1 MNIVFRNVK
10 MRLSNILLWMA
21 ISALIGSI
29 GLYPQSASALEPN
42 SVASVFGRYIE
53 SKYLANPSVVVIDQL
68 DGAVVYE
75 KGANSLRKPASIQ
88 KIFMGVAA
96 VMHLP
101 MDQVFSTSLWVGTEP
116 NTLVIQGSYDPWIS
130 TSSKLAE
137 KMGRT
142 SLPRI
147 EFNSL
152 KALKDLNPDLDSSF
166 TLFYASLFTPETEHI
181 KKFFR
186 DKGLNV
192 KMKRVSN
199 QTALNSS
206 GTLILGSQSP
216 ALEEILGY
224 AVAWSDNTLSER
236 IARLT
241 SVAAG
246 NTFDQAGVANTFSS
260 ALAELGIES
269 SKMIVKDAS
278 GLSKENRVTANQVA
292 KLLVKI
298 RTDERFVPLING
310 LPVSGISGT
319 LRNRFTETAPDA
331 VGLVKAKTGTL
342 NDTTNL
348 AGYVE
353 SGDREYAFVI
363 ISDRHVKTY
372 SVARR
377 IRDLVDRIL
386 GKIAAPFLPSVQP
399 ESEPVPALELEPEL
413 EIASSEIPL

>member
-1 MNIVFRNVK
+1 MKGNL
-10 MRLSNILLWMA
+10 RLFC
-21 ISALIGSI
+21 SALLLLTCLS
-29 GLYPQSASALEPN
+29 PASAIALDPN
-42 SVASVFGRYIE
+42 SVASVFGRYIDN
-53 SKYLANPSVVVIDQL
+53 KYLANPSVVVIDQQ

-88 KIFMGVAA
+88 KIFMGAAA

-101 MDQVFSTSLWVGTEP
+101 MDQVFTTSLWGGTEP
-116 NTLVIQGSYDPWIS
+116 NSLVIQGSYDPWIS

-152 KALKDLNPDLDSSF
+152 KALKDLNPDLNSNF
-166 TLFYASLFTPETEHI
+166 TLFYSSLFTPETEHI

-186 DKGLNV
+186 TKGLNV

-199 QTALNSS
+199 QTALDFS
-206 GTLILGSQSP
+206 GTRILTSESP
-216 ALEEILGY
+216 ELEEMLAY

-236 IARLT
+236 IARLA

-246 NTFDQAGVANTFSS
+246 NAFDQAGVRNTFVGV
-260 ALAELGIES
+260 LQELGIES
-269 SKMIVKDAS
+269 SDMIIKDAS
-278 GLSKENRVTANQVA
+278 GLSQENRVTAKQVA
-292 KLLVKI
+292 QLLVKI
-298 RTDERFVPLING
+298 KSDDRFVPLINA

-319 LRNRFTETAPDA
+319 LRNRFTETAPEA

-342 NDTTNL
+342 RDTTNL

-363 ISDRHVKTY
+363 ISDRHVRTY
-372 SVARR
+372 SVASR

-386 GKIAAPFLPSVQP
+386 GKIAAPFMPRVQP
-399 ESEPVPALELEPEL
+399 ESEPVPASELEPEL
-413 EIASSEIPL
+413 QIASSEIPL

>member
-1 MNIVFRNVK
+1 MKRKVSLFC
-10 MRLSNILLWMA
+10 
-21 ISALIGSI
+21 SALLLLTFLS
-29 GLYPQSASALEPN
+29 PASATALEPN
-42 SVASVFGRYIE
+42 SVASVFSRYIE
-53 SKYLANPSVVVIDQL
+53 NKYLANPSVVVIDQQ

-101 MDQVFSTSLWVGTEP
+101 MDQVFPTSLWVGTEP
-116 NTLVIQGSYDPWIS
+116 NSLVIQGSYDPWIS
-130 TSSKLAE
+130 TSAKLAE

-152 KALKDLNPDLDSSF
+152 KALKDLNPDLNSNF
-166 TLFYASLFTPETEHI
+166 TLFYSSLFTPETEHI

-186 DKGLNV
+186 TKGLNV

-199 QTALNSS
+199 QTALDFS
-206 GTLILGSQSP
+206 GTRILGSESP
-216 ALEEILGY
+216 VLEEMLAY
-224 AVAWSDNTLSER
+224 AIAWSDNTLSER
-236 IARLT
+236 IARLA

-246 NTFDQAGVANTFSS
+246 NTFDQAGVADTFSN

-278 GLSKENRVTANQVA
+278 GLSKENRVTANLVGQ
-292 KLLVKI
+292 LLVKI

-310 LPVSGISGT
+310 FPVSGISGT

-331 VGLVKAKTGTL
+331 VGLVKAKTGSL
-342 NDTTNL
+342 SNTTNL

-353 SGDREYAFVI
+353 SGDREYAFAI
-363 ISDRHVKTY
+363 ISDRHIKTY
-372 SVARR
+372 SVASR
-377 IRDLVDRIL
+377 IRDLIDRIL
-386 GKIAAPFLPSVQP
+386 GKIAAPFFPSAQEEP
-399 ESEPVPALELEPEL
+399 EVALEPET
-413 EIASSEIPL
+413 EITSSEIPL

>member
-1 MNIVFRNVK
+1 MRRSVNISCVV
-10 MRLSNILLWMA
+10 LLA
-21 ISALIGSI
+21 LTSLNPPSAT
-29 GLYPQSASALEPN
+29 ALEPN
-42 SVASVFGRYIE
+42 SVASVFKRYIA
-53 SKYLANPSVVVIDQL
+53 SKYLANPSVVVIDQQ
-68 DGAVVYE
+68 DGSVVYE
-75 KGANSLRKPASIQ
+75 KGAYSLRKPASIQ
-88 KIFMGVAA
+88 KIFMGVTA

-101 MDQVFSTSLWVGTEP
+101 MDQVFPTSLWVGNQP
-116 NTLVIQGSYDPWIS
+116 NSLVIQGSYDPWIS
-130 TSSKLAE
+130 TSAKLAE

-147 EFNSL
+147 EFNSI
-152 KALKDLNPDLDSSF
+152 KVMKELNPDLDSNF
-166 TLFYASLFTPETEHI
+166 TIYYASLFTSETEHM

-192 KMKRVSN
+192 TLKRVSN
-199 QTALNSS
+199 QTALDSS
-206 GTLILGSQSP
+206 ATRILTSDSP
-216 ALEEILGY
+216 ELEEMLSY

-236 IARLT
+236 IARIA

-246 NTFDQAGVANTFSS
+246 NTFDQAGVANTFSTS
-260 ALAELGIES
+260 LAELGIES

-278 GLSKENRVTANQVA
+278 GLSKENRVSAHQVGQ
-292 KLLVKI
+292 LLVKI
-298 RTDERFVPLING
+298 RTDERFIPLING
-310 LPVSGISGT
+310 FPVSGISGT
-319 LRNRFTETAPDA
+319 LRNRFTETAPGA

-342 NDTTNL
+342 SNTTNL

-372 SVARR
+372 SVANR

-386 GKIAAPFLPSVQP
+386 GRIAAPFVREETP
-399 ESEPVPALELEPEL
+399 EPEVVVEVEPEL

>member
-1 MNIVFRNVK
+1 MKRKVSLFC
-10 MRLSNILLWMA
+10 
-21 ISALIGSI
+21 SALLLLTFLS
-29 GLYPQSASALEPN
+29 PASASALEPN
-42 SVASVFGRYIE
+42 SVASVFSRYIE
-53 SKYLANPSVVVIDQL
+53 NKYLANPSVVVIDQQ
-68 DGAVVYE
+68 DGSVVYQ
-75 KGANSLRKPASIQ
+75 KGAYSLRKPASIQ

-101 MDQVFSTSLWVGTEP
+101 MDQVFPTSLWVGTEP
-116 NTLVIQGSYDPWIS
+116 NSLVIQGSYDPWIS
-130 TSSKLAE
+130 TSAKLAE

-142 SLPRI
+142 SLPRF
-147 EFNSL
+147 EYNSL
-152 KALKDLNPDLDSSF
+152 KALKDANSGTIKSF
-166 TLFYASLFTPETEHI
+166 TLYYSSLFTSDTEHI

-186 DKGLNV
+186 KNGITAN
-192 KMKRVSN
+192 MKRVSMES
-199 QTALNSS
+199 ALNLSD
-206 GTLILGSQSP
+206 TRILTSESP
-216 ALEEILGY
+216 ELEEILAY

-236 IARLT
+236 IARLA

-246 NTFDQAGVANTFSS
+246 NTFDQAGVADTFSS
-260 ALAELGIES
+260 ALAELGIDS

-278 GLSKENRVTANQVA
+278 GLSKENRVTANLVGQ
-292 KLLVKI
+292 LLVKI
-298 RTDERFVPLING
+298 KTDERFEPLING
-310 LPVSGISGT
+310 FPISGISGT

-342 NDTTNL
+342 SNTTNL

-372 SVARR
+372 SVANR

-386 GKIAAPFLPSVQP
+386 GKIAAPFMPRIQP
-399 ESEPVPALELEPEL
+399 EPEPEPVPASELEPEL

>member
-1 MNIVFRNVK
+1 MKRKVSLFC
-10 MRLSNILLWMA
+10 
-21 ISALIGSI
+21 SALLLLTFLS
-29 GLYPQSASALEPN
+29 PASATALEPN
-42 SVASVFGRYIE
+42 SVASVFSRYIE
-53 SKYLANPSVVVIDQL
+53 NKYLANPSVVVIDQQ

-101 MDQVFSTSLWVGTEP
+101 MDQVFPTSLWVGTEP
-116 NTLVIQGSYDPWIS
+116 NSLVIQGSYDPWIS
-130 TSSKLAE
+130 SSAKLAE

-152 KALKDLNPDLDSSF
+152 KALKDLNPDLNSNF
-166 TLFYASLFTPETEHI
+166 TLFYSSLFTPETEHI

-186 DKGLNV
+186 TKGLNV

-199 QTALNSS
+199 QTALDFS
-206 GTLILGSQSP
+206 GTRILGSESP
-216 ALEEILGY
+216 VLEEMLAY
-224 AVAWSDNTLSER
+224 AIAWSDNTLSER
-236 IARLT
+236 IARLA

-246 NTFDQAGVANTFSS
+246 NTFDQAGVADTFSN

-269 SKMIVKDAS
+269 SKMIIKDAS
-278 GLSKENRVTANQVA
+278 GLSKENRVTANLVGQ
-292 KLLVKI
+292 LLVKI

-310 LPVSGISGT
+310 FPVSGISGT

-331 VGLVKAKTGTL
+331 VGLVKAKTGSL
-342 NDTTNL
+342 SNTTNL

-353 SGDREYAFVI
+353 SGDREYAFAI
-363 ISDRHVKTY
+363 ISDRHIKTY
-372 SVARR
+372 SVASR
-377 IRDLVDRIL
+377 IRDLIDRIL
-386 GKIAAPFLPSVQP
+386 GKIAAPFFPSAQEEP
-399 ESEPVPALELEPEL
+399 EVALEPET
-413 EIASSEIPL
+413 EITSSEIPL

>member
-1 MNIVFRNVK
+1 MKRKVSFFC
-10 MRLSNILLWMA
+10 
-21 ISALIGSI
+21 SALLLLTLLNPAYS
-29 GLYPQSASALEPN
+29 SALEPN
-42 SVASVFGRYIE
+42 SVASVFSRYIE
-53 SKYLANPSVVVIDQL
+53 NKYLANPSVVVIDQQ
-68 DGAVVYE
+68 DGSVVYQ
-75 KGANSLRKPASIQ
+75 KGAYSLRKPASIQ

-101 MDQVFSTSLWVGTEP
+101 MDQVFPTSLWVGNQP
-116 NTLVIQGSYDPWIS
+116 NSLVIQGSYDPWVS
-130 TSSKLAE
+130 TSAKLAE

-152 KALKDLNPDLDSSF
+152 KALKELNPDLDSSF

-199 QTALNSS
+199 QTALDFS
-206 GTLILGSQSP
+206 GTRILTSESP
-216 ALEEILGY
+216 ELEEMLGY

-236 IARLT
+236 IARIA

-246 NTFDQAGVANTFSS
+246 NTFDQAGVADTFSS

-278 GLSKENRVTANQVA
+278 GLSKENRVTANLVGQ
-292 KLLVKI
+292 LLVKI
-298 RTDERFVPLING
+298 KTDERFVPLING
-310 LPVSGISGT
+310 FPVSGISGT

-342 NDTTNL
+342 SNTTNL

-372 SVARR
+372 SVANR

-386 GKIAAPFLPSVQP
+386 GKIAAPFLPRVQP
-399 ESEPVPALELEPEL
+399 EPEPVPTSEPEL

>member
-1 MNIVFRNVK
+1 MKRKVSLFC
-10 MRLSNILLWMA
+10 
-21 ISALIGSI
+21 SALLLLTFLNPASS
-29 GLYPQSASALEPN
+29 SAVEPN
-42 SVASVFGRYIE
+42 SVASVFSRYIE
-53 SKYLANPSVVVIDQL
+53 NKYLANPSVVVIDQQ
-68 DGAVVYE
+68 DGSVVYQ
-75 KGANSLRKPASIQ
+75 KGAYSLRKPASIQ

-101 MDQVFSTSLWVGTEP
+101 MDQVFPTSLWVGNQP
-116 NTLVIQGSYDPWIS
+116 NSLVIQGSYDPWIS
-130 TSSKLAE
+130 TSAKLAE

-152 KALKDLNPDLDSSF
+152 KALKELNPDLDSSF

-199 QTALNSS
+199 QTALDFS
-206 GTLILGSQSP
+206 GTRILISESP
-216 ALEEILGY
+216 ELEEMLGY

-236 IARLT
+236 IARIA

-246 NTFDQAGVANTFSS
+246 NTFDQAGVADTFSS

-278 GLSKENRVTANQVA
+278 GLSKENRVTANLVGQ
-292 KLLVKI
+292 LLVKI
-298 RTDERFVPLING
+298 KADERFVPLING
-310 LPVSGISGT
+310 FPVSGISGT

-342 NDTTNL
+342 SNTTNL

-363 ISDRHVKTY
+363 ISDRHIKTY
-372 SVARR
+372 SVANR

-386 GKIAAPFLPSVQP
+386 GKIAAPFLPQVQP
-399 ESEPVPALELEPEL
+399 EPEPVPTSEPEL

>member
-1 MNIVFRNVK
+1 MKRKVSLFC
-10 MRLSNILLWMA
+10 
-21 ISALIGSI
+21 SALLLLTFLNPASS
-29 GLYPQSASALEPN
+29 SAVEPN
-42 SVASVFGRYIE
+42 SVASVFSRYIE
-53 SKYLANPSVVVIDQL
+53 NKYLANPSVVVIDQQ
-68 DGAVVYE
+68 DGSVVYQ
-75 KGANSLRKPASIQ
+75 KGAYSLRKPASIQ

-101 MDQVFSTSLWVGTEP
+101 MDQVFPTSLCVGNQP

-130 TSSKLAE
+130 TSAKLAE

-152 KALKDLNPDLDSSF
+152 KALKELNPDLDSSF

-199 QTALNSS
+199 QTALDFS
-206 GTLILGSQSP
+206 GTRILTSESP
-216 ALEEILGY
+216 ELEEMLGY

-236 IARLT
+236 IARIA

-246 NTFDQAGVANTFSS
+246 NTFDQAGVADTFSS

-278 GLSKENRVTANQVA
+278 GLSKENRVTANLVGQ
-292 KLLVKI
+292 LLVKI
-298 RTDERFVPLING
+298 KADERFVPLING
-310 LPVSGISGT
+310 FPVSGISGT

-342 NDTTNL
+342 SNTTNL

-372 SVARR
+372 SVANR

-386 GKIAAPFLPSVQP
+386 GKIAAPFLPRVQP
-399 ESEPVPALELEPEL
+399 EPEQVPTSETEL

>member
-1 MNIVFRNVK
+1 MKRKVSLFC
-10 MRLSNILLWMA
+10 
-21 ISALIGSI
+21 SALLLLTFLNPASS
-29 GLYPQSASALEPN
+29 SAVEPN
-42 SVASVFGRYIE
+42 SVASVFSRYIE
-53 SKYLANPSVVVIDQL
+53 NKYLANPSVVVIDQQ
-68 DGAVVYE
+68 DGSVVYQ
-75 KGANSLRKPASIQ
+75 KGAYSLRKPASIQ

-101 MDQVFSTSLWVGTEP
+101 MDQVFPTSLWVGNQP
-116 NTLVIQGSYDPWIS
+116 NSLVIQGSYDPWIS
-130 TSSKLAE
+130 TSAKLAE

-152 KALKDLNPDLDSSF
+152 KALKELNPDLDSSF
-166 TLFYASLFTPETEHI
+166 T
-181 KKFFR
+181 
-186 DKGLNV
+186 
-192 KMKRVSN
+192 KRVSN
-199 QTALNSS
+199 QTALDFS
-206 GTLILGSQSP
+206 GTRILTSESP
-216 ALEEILGY
+216 ELEEMLGY

-236 IARLT
+236 IARIA

-246 NTFDQAGVANTFSS
+246 NTFDQAGVADTFSS
-260 ALAELGIES
+260 ALTELGIES

-278 GLSKENRVTANQVA
+278 GLSKENRVTANLVGQ
-292 KLLVKI
+292 LLVKI
-298 RTDERFVPLING
+298 KTDERFVPLING
-310 LPVSGISGT
+310 FPVSGISGT

-342 NDTTNL
+342 SNTTNL

-363 ISDRHVKTY
+363 ISDRHKKTY
-372 SVARR
+372 SVANR

-386 GKIAAPFLPSVQP
+386 GKIAAPFLPQVQP
-399 ESEPVPALELEPEL
+399 EPEPVPASELESEL

>member
-1 MNIVFRNVK
+1 MKRKVSLFC
-10 MRLSNILLWMA
+10 
-21 ISALIGSI
+21 SALLLLTLLNPAS
-29 GLYPQSASALEPN
+29 SSALEPN
-42 SVASVFGRYIE
+42 SVASVFSKYIE
-53 SKYLANPSVVVIDQL
+53 NKYLANPSVVVIDQQ
-68 DGAVVYE
+68 DGSVVYQ
-75 KGANSLRKPASIQ
+75 KGAYSLRKPASIQ

-101 MDQVFSTSLWVGTEP
+101 MDQVFPTSLWVGTQP
-116 NTLVIQGSYDPWIS
+116 NSLVIQGSYDPWIS
-130 TSSKLAE
+130 TSSQLAE

-152 KALKDLNPDLDSSF
+152 KALKELNPDLDSSF

-199 QTALNSS
+199 QTALDFS
-206 GTLILGSQSP
+206 GTRILTSESP
-216 ALEEILGY
+216 ELEEMLGY

-236 IARLT
+236 IARIA

-246 NTFDQAGVANTFSS
+246 NTFDQAGVADTFSS

-278 GLSKENRVTANQVA
+278 GLSKENRVTANLVGQ
-292 KLLVKI
+292 LLVKI
-298 RTDERFVPLING
+298 KADERFVPLINSF
-310 LPVSGISGT
+310 PVSGISGT

-342 NDTTNL
+342 SNTTNL

-363 ISDRHVKTY
+363 ISDSHVKTY
-372 SVARR
+372 SVANR

-386 GKIAAPFLPSVQP
+386 GKIAAPFLPRVQP
-399 ESEPVPALELEPEL
+399 EPEPEPAPASEVEPEL

>member
-1 MNIVFRNVK
+1 MKRQVSLFSSTLLLLTF
-10 MRLSNILLWMA
+10 LSPA
-21 ISALIGSI
+21 SSSAV
-29 GLYPQSASALEPN
+29 EPN
-42 SVASVFGRYIE
+42 SVASVFSRYIE
-53 SKYLANPSVVVIDQL
+53 NKYLANPSVVVIDQQ
-68 DGAVVYE
+68 DGSVVYQ
-75 KGANSLRKPASIQ
+75 KGAYSLRKPASIQ

-101 MDQVFSTSLWVGTEP
+101 MNQVFPTSLWVGTQP
-116 NTLVIQGSYDPWIS
+116 NSLVIQGSYDPWIS
-130 TSSKLAE
+130 TSSQLAE

-152 KALKDLNPDLDSSF
+152 KALKELNPDLDSSF

-199 QTALNSS
+199 QTALDFS
-206 GTLILGSQSP
+206 GTRILTSESP
-216 ALEEILGY
+216 ELEEMLGY

-236 IARLT
+236 IARIA

-246 NTFDQAGVANTFSS
+246 NTFDQAGVADTFSS

-278 GLSKENRVTANQVA
+278 GLSKENRVTANLVGQ
-292 KLLVKI
+292 LLVKI

-310 LPVSGISGT
+310 FPVSGISGT

-342 NDTTNL
+342 SNTTNL

-372 SVARR
+372 SVANR

-386 GKIAAPFLPSVQP
+386 GKIAAPFLPRVQP
-399 ESEPVPALELEPEL
+399 EPESVPALEVEPEL

>member
-1 MNIVFRNVK
+1 MKRNVG
-10 MRLSNILLWMA
+10 LFC
-21 ISALIGSI
+21 SALLLLTFLSPA
-29 GLYPQSASALEPN
+29 YSTALEPN
-42 SVASVFGRYIE
+42 SVASVFNRYIE
-53 SKYLANPSVVVIDQL
+53 NKYLANPSVVVIDQQ

-101 MDQVFSTSLWVGTEP
+101 MDQIFTTSLWAGTEP
-116 NTLVIQGSYDPWIS
+116 NSLVIQGSYDPWIS
-130 TSSKLAE
+130 TSSKLAI

-142 SLPRI
+142 SLPRF

-152 KALKDLNPDLDSSF
+152 KALDDASSESVKSF
-166 TLFYASLFTPETEHI
+166 TFYYSGLFTSETEHI

-186 DKGLNV
+186 SRGITAN
-192 KMKRVSN
+192 MKRVSMES
-199 QTALNSS
+199 ALYLSD
-206 GTLILGSQSP
+206 TRILGSQSP
-216 ALEEILGY
+216 ALEEMLAY

-236 IARLT
+236 IARLA

-246 NTFDQAGVANTFSS
+246 NTFDQAGVADTFSS
-260 ALAELGIES
+260 VLQELGIDS
-269 SKMIVKDAS
+269 SKMIIKDAS
-278 GLSKENRVTANQVA
+278 GLSKENRVTANLVGQ
-292 KLLVKI
+292 LLVKI
-298 RTDERFVPLING
+298 KTDDRFTPLIDA

-342 NDTTNL
+342 SGTTNL

-372 SVARR
+372 SVASR
-377 IRDLVDRIL
+377 IRDLIDRIL
-386 GKIAAPFLPSVQP
+386 GKIAAPFFPIV
-399 ESEPVPALELEPEL
+399 ESEPEPTPEPEI
-413 EIASSEIPL
+413 EITSSEIPL

>member
-1 MNIVFRNVK
+1 MKRKVSLFC
-10 MRLSNILLWMA
+10 
-21 ISALIGSI
+21 SALLLLTLLNPAS
-29 GLYPQSASALEPN
+29 SSALEPN
-42 SVASVFGRYIE
+42 SVASVFSKYIE
-53 SKYLANPSVVVIDQL
+53 NKYLANPSVVVIDQQ
-68 DGAVVYE
+68 DGSVVYQ
-75 KGANSLRKPASIQ
+75 KGAYSLRKPASIQ

-101 MDQVFSTSLWVGTEP
+101 MDQVFPTSLWVGTQP
-116 NTLVIQGSYDPWIS
+116 NSLVIQGSYDPWIS
-130 TSSKLAE
+130 TSSQLAE

-152 KALKDLNPDLDSSF
+152 KALKELNPDLDSSF

-199 QTALNSS
+199 QTALDFS
-206 GTLILGSQSP
+206 GTRILTSESP
-216 ALEEILGY
+216 ELEEMLGY

-236 IARLT
+236 IARIA

-246 NTFDQAGVANTFSS
+246 NTFDQAGVADTFSS

-278 GLSKENRVTANQVA
+278 GLSKENRVTANLVGQ
-292 KLLVKI
+292 LLVKI
-298 RTDERFVPLING
+298 KADERFVPLINSF
-310 LPVSGISGT
+310 PVSGISGT

-342 NDTTNL
+342 SNTTNL

-372 SVARR
+372 SVANR

-386 GKIAAPFLPSVQP
+386 GKIAAPFLPRVQP
-399 ESEPVPALELEPEL
+399 EPEPEPEPAPASEVEPEL

>member
-1 MNIVFRNVK
+1 MKRKVSFFC
-10 MRLSNILLWMA
+10 
-21 ISALIGSI
+21 SALLLLTLLNPAYS
-29 GLYPQSASALEPN
+29 SALEPN
-42 SVASVFGRYIE
+42 SVASVFSRYIE
-53 SKYLANPSVVVIDQL
+53 NKYLANPSVVVIDQQ
-68 DGAVVYE
+68 DGSVVYQ
-75 KGANSLRKPASIQ
+75 KGAYSLRKPASIQ

-101 MDQVFSTSLWVGTEP
+101 MDQVFPTSLWVGNQP
-116 NTLVIQGSYDPWIS
+116 NSLVIQGSYDPWVS
-130 TSSKLAE
+130 TSAKLAE

-152 KALKDLNPDLDSSF
+152 KALKELNPDLDSSF

-199 QTALNSS
+199 QTALDFS
-206 GTLILGSQSP
+206 GTRILTSESP
-216 ALEEILGY
+216 ELEEMLGY

-236 IARLT
+236 IARIA

-246 NTFDQAGVANTFSS
+246 NTFDQAGVADTFSS

-278 GLSKENRVTANQVA
+278 GLSKENRVTANLVGQ
-292 KLLVKI
+292 LLVKI
-298 RTDERFVPLING
+298 KTDERFVPLING
-310 LPVSGISGT
+310 FPVSGISGT

-342 NDTTNL
+342 SNTTNL

-363 ISDRHVKTY
+363 ISDRHIKTY
-372 SVARR
+372 SVANR

-386 GKIAAPFLPSVQP
+386 GKIAAPFLPQVQP
-399 ESEPVPALELEPEL
+399 EPEPVPTSEPEL

>member
-1 MNIVFRNVK
+1 MKRNVG
-10 MRLSNILLWMA
+10 LFC
-21 ISALIGSI
+21 SALLLLTFLSPA
-29 GLYPQSASALEPN
+29 YSTALEPN
-42 SVASVFGRYIE
+42 SVASVFNRYIE
-53 SKYLANPSVVVIDQL
+53 NKYLANPSVVVIDQQ

-101 MDQVFSTSLWVGTEP
+101 MDQIFTTSLWAGTEP
-116 NTLVIQGSYDPWIS
+116 NSLVIQGSYDPWIS
-130 TSSKLAE
+130 TSSKLAI

-142 SLPRI
+142 SLPRF

-152 KALKDLNPDLDSSF
+152 KALDNASSESVKSF
-166 TLFYASLFTPETEHI
+166 TFYYSGLFTSETEHI

-186 DKGLNV
+186 SRGITAN
-192 KMKRVSN
+192 MKRVSMES
-199 QTALNSS
+199 ALYLSD
-206 GTLILGSQSP
+206 TRILGSQSP
-216 ALEEILGY
+216 ALEEMLAY

-236 IARLT
+236 IARLA

-246 NTFDQAGVANTFSS
+246 NTFDQAGVADTFSS
-260 ALAELGIES
+260 VLQELGIDS
-269 SKMIVKDAS
+269 SKMIIKDAS
-278 GLSKENRVTANQVA
+278 GLSKENRVTANLVGQ
-292 KLLVKI
+292 LLVKI
-298 RTDERFVPLING
+298 KTDDRFTPLIDA

-342 NDTTNL
+342 SDTTNL

-372 SVARR
+372 SVASR
-377 IRDLVDRIL
+377 IRDLIDRIL
-386 GKIAAPFLPSVQP
+386 GKIAAPFFPSV
-399 ESEPVPALELEPEL
+399 ESEPEPTPEPEI
-413 EIASSEIPL
+413 EITSSEIPL